1 MKVFKDKLLNVI
13 HCHYYTYKN
22 QQVFDLE
29 LKMVQLIKKY
39 IALSLVLSFL
49 ALIVTACANM
59 ATPTGGPID
68 MDPPRVVRTSP
79 GFNATRVEKG
89 KILIEFDENVTIKN
103 PSENVIIT
111 PPQKA
116 FPIIRGENR
125 KVTVELRDTLIPNTT
140 YTIDFTNSI
149 VDNNEE
155 NPLENFS
162 YSFSTGDVVDSLA
175 ISGKVLTADNLEPVK
190 GIYVGLHSNLQ
201 DSAFTK
207 TKFDRISRTSDAGTF
222 TIRGVAPGKY
232 RIYALEDA
240 NRDYMYDNP
249 AEAIAFMET
258 IIEPTSERALRND
271 TIYVEQDHSHDHD
284 HDHAEASDK
293 DKPLKKEID
302 TIKAVEYTRFL
313 PDNIVLRSFKSGFQ
327 RQFLQKYERTE
338 HQLCIF
344 FGAPTEMPKLEPL
357 NFDKEK
363 DWSVLEKTPKN
374 DTLIYWIKDPS
385 IMSMDTI
392 AFQMTYMKTD
402 SLNQLVP
409 QTDTLKFVDR
419 TRKKDKEKE
428 EKEKKKKLKEGE
440 EPEITFLTINNN
452 LSATWDTYK
461 NLYLEFNEPIK
472 DSLRNKIVLQQKK
485 DSIYND
491 IPLQLLQDSVNPRRY
506 TIKNKWAYGAEYQI
520 KIDSASVYSIYGLW
534 NNKLEQKFKVKNED
548 QYGQLAIWVEGVD
561 SVPMFMDILDKSD
574 KPIRKSKVIDNIAVF
589 KDLDP
594 GTYYFRLVLDR
605 NNNGVWD
612 TGDFYKKLQPE
623 MVYYMG
629 KAIEVK
635 ANFIIEENNPGWI
648 INPTNM
654 DSQKPLDITKQKPED
669 KEARRKKL
677 EEKDEKNQSKNRN
690 SRNSQQGNSNRSSN
704 NQYSSDYTNTNNY
717 NQY

>member
-1 MKVFKDKLLNVI
+1 MI
-13 HCHYYTYKN
+13 
-22 QQVFDLE
+22 
-29 LKMVQLIKKY
+29 QLIKKY
-39 IALSLVLSFL
+39 IALSLVLVFIT
-49 ALIVTACANM
+49 LIAVACANM
-59 ATPTGGPID
+59 ATPSGGAID
-68 MDPPRVVRTSP
+68 LEPPKVVRTSP

-89 KILIEFDENVTIKN
+89 KITIEFDENVMIKN

-190 GIYVGLHSNLQ
+190 GIYVGLHSNLE

-207 TKFDRISRTSDAGTF
+207 IKFDRISRTNDAGTF

-232 RIYALEDA
+232 KLYALDDA

-258 IIEPTSERALRND
+258 IIEPTTERAVRND
-271 TIYVEQDHSHDHD
+271 TIFVEHDHD
-284 HDHAEASDK
+284 HDHEAETTNANQNQS
-293 DKPLKKEID
+293 PKKEID

-327 RQFLQKYERTE
+327 RQFLQKHERSE
-338 HQLCIF
+338 HQLSIF
-344 FGAPTEMPKLEPL
+344 FGAPTRMPEIEPL
-357 NFDKEK
+357 SFEK
-363 DWSVLEKTPKN
+363 DKDWYILEKTPKN
-374 DTLIYWIKDPS
+374 DTLIYWVKDPS
-385 IMSMDTI
+385 ILSIDTI
-392 AFQMTYMKTD
+392 AFRVTYMKTD
-402 SLNQLVP
+402 SLNQSVP
-409 QTDTLKFVDR
+409 QTDTLKFIDR

-428 EKEKKKKLKEGE
+428 EKEKKKKIKEGE

-452 LSATWDTYK
+452 LSSAWDTYK
-461 NLYLEFNEPIK
+461 NIYLEFGEPIK
-472 DSLRNKIVLQQKK
+472 DSLRSKIVLQQKK
-485 DSIYND
+485 DSTYSD
-491 IPLQLLQDSVNPRRY
+491 IPFQLLQDSVNPRKY
-506 TIKNKWAYGAEYQI
+506 TIKNRWAYGAEYQI
-520 KIDSASVYSIYGLW
+520 KLDSASIYSIYGLW

-548 QYGQLAIWVEGVD
+548 QYGQLAVWVEGID
-561 SVPMFMDILDKSD
+561 SIPAFMEILDKSD
-574 KPIRKSKVIDNIAVF
+574 KPIRKSRVIDNVAVF

-594 GTYYFRLVLDR
+594 GTYYFRVVLDR

-612 TGDFYKKLQPE
+612 TGDYNNKQQPE

-629 KAIEVK
+629 KALEVK
-635 ANFIIEENNPGWI
+635 ANFEVEENNPAWRI
-648 INPTNM
+648 DPTSM

-677 EEKDEKNQSKNRN
+677 EEKDEKNQSRNRN
-690 SRNSQQGNSNRSSN
+690 NRDNNSQGNNRN
-704 NQYSSDYTNTNNY
+704 NNSQYNNSYNTNNY
-717 NQY
+717 NNTNYNQY